1 MRHWFNSSLSYHS
14 SLNLMKMGCLM
25 HNFKF
30 MRTLLIFQ
38 RTFNTEDQMSAT
50 VAACTPLYSVTP
62 QFPLSTPTPTTSPSI
77 QTRTSR
83 PISSNS
89 RLSRTLIE
97 ISKSSFWLNFNTWHN
112 DQIVHSIKSK
122 NWCSF
127 VRIFSSLYVKDSHN
141 NRYKSL
147 IKRRLW
153 RFLTF
158 CHLSH

>member
-1 MRHWFNSSLSYHS
+1 MRHWFNSSLSYHN

-30 MRTLLIFQ
+30 MRTSLIFQ
-38 RTFNTEDQMSAT
+38 RTFNTEAQLSAT
-50 VAACTPLYSVTP
+50 VAVCTPLFSATP
-62 QFPLSTPTPTTSPSI
+62 QFPLSTPTQTISPSI
-77 QTRTSR
+77 QTKTSR
-83 PISSNS
+83 LIWSNS
-89 RLSRTLIE
+89 RLSRILIE
-97 ISKSSFWLNFNTWHN
+97 ISKSSFWLNFNIWRK

-122 NWCSF
+122 NWCNF
-127 VRIFSSLYVKDSHN
+127 VRIYSSPYVKDSHN
-141 NRYKSL
+141 SHCKSL